1 MVDIDKEIDKEDI
14 NHIKEVIKET
24 IDLNINKKMFNKMT
38 EEVIHLCKIVKIKM
52 IREENLTTNKLMN
65 FKMTDLLL
73 FKKSLMFK
81 TTIINLDIKESNMV
95 IKKELPA
102 TSIDC

>member
-1 MVDIDKEIDKEDI
+1 
-14 NHIKEVIKET
+14 
-24 IDLNINKKMFNKMT
+24 
-38 EEVIHLCKIVKIKM
+38 M